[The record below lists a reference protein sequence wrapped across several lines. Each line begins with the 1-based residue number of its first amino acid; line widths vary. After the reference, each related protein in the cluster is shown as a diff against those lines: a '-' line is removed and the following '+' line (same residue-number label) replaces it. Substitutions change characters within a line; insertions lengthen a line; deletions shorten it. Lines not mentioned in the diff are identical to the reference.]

1 MIIDSSV
8 IAAISLGEPDAESF
22 LDLLLDTRPL
32 AIGAATYAEAGVVI
46 DARQPGSF
54 DRFVNA
60 LDIDVIP
67 FDIEQA
73 NIAREA
79 HQQFGKG
86 SGHQAQLNFG
96 DCLSYA
102 TAVALEQP
110 LLFKGEDF
118 LHTDVPRIDIEGE

>member
-1 MIIDSSV
+1 VIVDSSV
-8 IAAISLGEPDAESF
+8 IAAICLGEPDAESF

-32 AIGAATYAEAGVVI
+32 AVSAATFAETGVVI
-46 DARQPGSF
+46 DARQHGSF

-60 LDIDVIP
+60 LGIEVVP

-79 HQQFGKG
+79 YRQFGEG

-110 LLFKGEDF
+110 LLFKGGGF
-118 LHTDVPRIDIEGE
+118 LHTDVPRVDADV

>member
-1 MIIDSSV
+1 
-8 IAAISLGEPDAESF
+8 
-22 LDLLLDTRPL
+22 
-32 AIGAATYAEAGVVI
+32 
-46 DARQPGSF
+46 PGSF

-60 LDIDVIP
+60 LDVEVVP

-79 HQQFGKG
+79 YRQFGKG

-118 LHTDVPRIDIEGE
+118 LHTDVPRIDARGR

>member
-1 MIIDSSV
+1 VIVDSSV
-8 IAAISLGEPDAESF
+8 IAAICLGEPDAESF
-22 LDLLLDTRPL
+22 LELLLDTRPL
-32 AIGAATYAEAGVVI
+32 TVGAATFAEAGVVI
-46 DARQPGSF
+46 DARQPGSL

-60 LDIDVIP
+60 LDVEVVP

-79 HQQFGKG
+79 YRQFGKG

-118 LHTDVPRIDIEGE
+118 LHTDVPRIDADV

>member
-1 MIIDSSV
+1 MIVDSSV
-8 IAAISLGEPDAESF
+8 IAAICLGEPDAESF

-32 AIGAATYAEAGVVI
+32 AVSAATFAEVGVVI

-60 LDIDVIP
+60 LDVEVVP

-79 HQQFGKG
+79 YRQFGKG

-118 LHTDVPRIDIEGE
+118 LHTDVPRIDTRGR